1 MLKTTMTDLFQL
13 QSLQNQWNKQFC
25 KDSYYSLAC
34 LKLDE
39 QIKEVKKRIKES
51 KLAYP
56 IYIES

>member
-1 MLKTTMTDLFQL
+1 MTDLFQL